1 MCIKNQIKPSL
12 EITFFR
18 PFPIMQHKMQHE
30 KKETLKIKV
39 SRAET
44 VGFEPTDGLTRQL
57 ISSQPRYD
65 HFGTSPK

>member
-1 MCIKNQIKPSL
+1 
-12 EITFFR
+12 
-18 PFPIMQHKMQHE
+18 MQHE